1 MFRKIQTLA
10 LVSLLAGCTTLQ
22 RLPAPPPSSLMA
34 APVSFPSNLR
44 INNYD
49 KTASGFVTALYNK
62 AIAAS
67 DGTIDIMALSGG
79 GAGGAFGVGV
89 LIGLHRTGTRPQFE
103 IVTGVSTGALI
114 APYAYL
120 GPSWD
125 KSITEIYTSPQTSNL
140 VVSRGFGAVFQN
152 SLYRTD
158 RFVHWIESHVTSQF
172 MDAIARESHKGRLLL
187 VATTNL
193 DTGAS
198 TIWNMGL
205 IAEQGGP
212 KARQLFIDVL
222 VASSSIPA
230 VFPPRLIDVESGGRR
245 FQEMHVDGSV
255 AAPFFVVPANMA
267 LGDDTIRRLKG
278 ANLYVIL
285 NSQIGIERAT
295 RILKTTSIIPR
306 SFEIDQ
312 VYRARQ
318 NIALTSYFS
327 SSNEMT
333 FRLTW
338 IPTSYPYQGAL
349 VMDQPSMQSLFN
361 AGVSLAE
368 SGRLWQ
374 SAEDLAI
381 ELGRNEVPV
390 THRLKRLDP
399 K

>member
-1 MFRKIQTLA
+1 
-10 LVSLLAGCTTLQ
+10 
-22 RLPAPPPSSLMA
+22 
-34 APVSFPSNLR
+34 
-44 INNYD
+44 
-49 KTASGFVTALYNK
+49 
-62 AIAAS
+62 
-67 DGTIDIMALSGG
+67 
-79 GAGGAFGVGV
+79 
-89 LIGLHRTGTRPQFE
+89 
-103 IVTGVSTGALI
+103 
-114 APYAYL
+114 
-120 GPSWD
+120 
-125 KSITEIYTSPQTSNL
+125 
-140 VVSRGFGAVFQN
+140 
-152 SLYRTD
+152 
-158 RFVHWIESHVTSQF
+158 

-245 FQEMHVDGSV
+245 FQEMHVDGGV
-255 AAPFFVVPANMA
+255 AVPFFVVPANMA